1 MRNLAL
7 QVYWAHPI
15 EYFATLPIGLY
26 RMYAFSAA
34 YGSPYFPDLVFNLG
48 LYALAV
54 FGAYHAWRKQQR
66 LTWALN
72 GLLICCVTLAT
83 LISQT
88 SGMYTRMRTSI
99 TFALAI
105 LAAVGSTWLWD
116 VFRQSNKST
125 RLFNRCTNA
134 NVHYQN

>member
-15 EYFATLPIGLY
+15 EYFATLPIGLH
-26 RMYAFSAA
+26 RMDAFSVAF
-34 YGSPYFPDLVFNLG
+34 GSPYLPELVFNLG

-54 FGAYHAWRKQQR
+54 LGAYHSWCKQQR
-66 LTWALN
+66 LIWALN
-72 GLLICCVTLAT
+72 GLLISYVTLAT

-88 SGMYTRMRTSI
+88 SGMDTRMRTSI
-99 TFALAI
+99 TFAVAI

-116 VFRQSNKST
+116 VFRQSNKSR
-125 RLFNRCTNA
+125 RLFNRCTNT
-134 NVHYQN
+134 NVHYPN

>member
-1 MRNLAL
+1 MRHLAL

-15 EYFATLPIGLY
+15 GYFATLPIGFY

-34 YGSPYFPDLVFNLG
+34 YGSPYLPELVFHLG

-54 FGAYHAWRKQQR
+54 LGAYHAWRKQQR

-72 GLLICCVTLAT
+72 GLLICYVTLAT

-88 SGMYTRMRTSI
+88 SGMDTRMRTSI

-105 LAAVGSTWLWD
+105 LAAVGIAWSWD
-116 VFRQSNKST
+116 SFSKSLLSS
-125 RLFNRCTNA
+125 RMLANRTFFGKPD
-134 NVHYQN
+134 HK